1 MSRIVHISSD
11 MNFGGVGRY
20 LTILDE
26 AILKK
31 DDEVL
36 LILPEGSVLK
46 DKIKHMKIITCKGLN
61 DQSFSL
67 KAVHEL
73 YKGLKEIQPDLIH
86 THGALSGRIAGR
98 LLKIPTVFT
107 KHTLSPPVDGFKK
120 HLKGWIHRFL
130 KSKAVAISE
139 GAYNNLITEG
149 FDRDQIRVIYNGL
162 KMIEDPGD
170 VSNDVM
176 IILFVGRLEPIKGPD
191 QCLQMVEDLKN
202 IYHKPFKVLIA
213 GDGTMAPDLKKTAQE
228 KDLPVE
234 FLGHVDNIEK
244 YYRMSDLVINT
255 SYSEALGYSALEAMN
270 YSKPVIAYNI
280 PGIQEVVVD
289 GVSGYLVEPYDTKV
303 FAEKCSELF
312 QDTELRNAMGK
323 SGKVILKEKFSV
335 DQMMDQLWSLYEE
348 ML

>member
-1 MSRIVHISSD
+1 MSKIVHISSD

-26 AILKK
+26 YLPTREDQVI
-31 DDEVL
+31 
-36 LILPEGSVLK
+36 LILPQGSLLK
-46 DKIKHMKIITCKGLN
+46 DKIKHMKIITCEGLN
-61 DQSFSL
+61 NQSFSM
-67 KAVHEL
+67 KGVHAL
-73 YKGLKEIQPDLIH
+73 YKLLKEIQPDLIH
-86 THGALSGRIAGR
+86 THGALSGRLAGR
-98 LLKIPTVFT
+98 LLGIPTVFT
-107 KHTLSPPVDGFKK
+107 KHTLSPPVNGIKK
-120 HLKGWIHRFL
+120 HLKAWIHKFL
-130 KSKAVAISE
+130 KSKAIAISKGSYE
-139 GAYNNLITEG
+139 NLLAEG
-149 FDRDQIRVIYNGL
+149 FDKGQVHLIYNGL
-162 KMIEDPGD
+162 KHVKDQDSVDHDPLTL
-170 VSNDVM
+170 
-176 IILFVGRLEPIKGPD
+176 IFVGRLEVIKGPD
-191 QCLQMVEDLKN
+191 LCLEMVDHLKK
-202 IYHKPFKVLIA
+202 IYKKSFKVLIA
-213 GDGTMAPDLKKTAQE
+213 GEGSLGPSLKIRAEE
-228 KDLPVE
+228 KDLPVD

-244 YYRMSDLVINT
+244 YYLESDLVINT

-303 FAEKCSELF
+303 FAEKCLELF